1 MVRIKHPTIKEVSRD
16 QVGVVL
22 AANPLYD
29 LNYGFLHIPKTGG
42 TSVMAFLAKAA
53 PFAASMPVPLFHSWT
68 FRLVAEYFPT
78 MKVSFLL
85 RDPLERLVSGY
96 FSRLRQ
102 GNPEYHVP
110 WRPQEAAAFG
120 LYPSIESFLNGLLDE
135 TDFHVSATAFM
146 MDSLSAMHWN
156 YAYYFES
163 VECVRSFSSMFG
175 VVRDAADLQGFL
187 MDWIQGEGVNAF
199 GENAQI
205 LMNEVVSSCPMRHRS
220 ARSASS
226 VLQSFA
232 EDQIEMMRDRLRSE
246 YLIYNELVAFGVR

>member
-22 AANPLYD
+22 ATNQLYD

-42 TSVMAFLAKAA
+42 TSVMSFLEKAA

-68 FRLVAEYFPT
+68 FRLVTEYFPK

-85 RDPLERLVSGY
+85 RDPLERLISGY

-120 LYPSIESFLNGLLDE
+120 LYPPSKHF
-135 TDFHVSATAFM
+135 
-146 MDSLSAMHWN
+146 
-156 YAYYFES
+156 
-163 VECVRSFSSMFG
+163 
-175 VVRDAADLQGFL
+175 
-187 MDWIQGEGVNAF
+187 
-199 GENAQI
+199 
-205 LMNEVVSSCPMRHRS
+205 
-220 ARSASS
+220 
-226 VLQSFA
+226 
-232 EDQIEMMRDRLRSE
+232 
-246 YLIYNELVAFGVR
+246 